1 MKIEIDIESE
11 EAENIIKEH
20 VLKQFPIDITGKEIL
35 VSGSY
40 GSFTV
45 VITDKPEQADEEVA
59 NET

>member
-11 EAENIIKEH
+11 EAKNIIKEY
-20 VLKQFPIDITGKEIL
+20 VLKQFPIDMIGKEIL

-45 VITDKPEQADEEVA
+45 EITDKPEQADKEVA